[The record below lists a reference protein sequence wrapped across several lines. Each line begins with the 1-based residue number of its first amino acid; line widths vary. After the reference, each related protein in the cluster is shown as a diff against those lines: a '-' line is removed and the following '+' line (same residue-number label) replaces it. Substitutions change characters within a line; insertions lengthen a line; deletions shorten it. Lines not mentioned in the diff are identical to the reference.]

1 MNLKKQFIFLL
12 ALLLLFP
19 LFSINVSA
27 AEAPEFR
34 YELTIDGL
42 DTVEAESGDLLT
54 VTLHLYRTD
63 EDADYTMYAMQ
74 NEIRYNSDFF
84 ELVED
89 SPQLYK
95 GVQSTDIQVA
105 EDLREFY
112 MSFLSMSGGENWKQ
126 KTRVGTFQ
134 LRVTGTAGTTT
145 ITNEDFLVSLP
156 DGSGS
161 YKCEGNTLTVI
172 LSTECIIKFESN
184 GGTPIDPI
192 TAIYGEKIVRPE
204 DPTRDG
210 KHFAGWYKDIHLTQ
224 EWNFETDTVTGNMTL
239 YAKWMDEAV
248 KGPSINMDWL
258 NKIPIVPI
266 IIVLGVLLLLW
277 FLLRFLIILIG
288 NRRYVMYSLVNGDVK
303 LNYRNDNRKA
313 KVTVVLEDENTSHVL
328 GEIDATAEEKII
340 RYIENKGKMEIVQ
353 INPGIYGGKLIV
365 KDDYS
370 VLTSVCRI
378 KVIDKELKYKK

>member
-1 MNLKKQFIFLL
+1 MNLKRSFIFLL
-12 ALLLLFP
+12 TLLLLAP
-19 LFSINVSA
+19 LFSVNVSA

-42 DTVEAESGDLLT
+42 DTVEAENGDLLT

-74 NEIRYNSDFF
+74 NEIRYNSEFF

-89 SPQLYK
+89 SPQLNK

-112 MSFLSMSGGENWKQ
+112 MSFLSMSGGEKWQ
-126 KTRVGTFQ
+126 SKTRVGTFQ
-134 LRVTGTAGTTT
+134 LRVAGTAGTTT

-192 TAIYGEKIVRPE
+192 TAIYGEKLVRPE

-210 KHFAGWYKDIHLTQ
+210 KHFVGWYKDIHLTQ
-224 EWNFETDTVTGNMTL
+224 EWNFDTDTVTGNMTL
-239 YAKWMDEAV
+239 YAKWADEAV
-248 KGPSINMDWL
+248 KMPSINMDWL
-258 NKIPIVPI
+258 KKIPIVPI
-266 IIVLGVLLLLW
+266 VIALVALLILW
-277 FLLRFLIILIG
+277 ILLRFLIIFIG

-303 LNYRNDNRKA
+303 LRYRNDYRKA
-313 KVTVVLEDENTSHVL
+313 KVTVVLEDEMTSYTL
-328 GEIDATAEEKII
+328 GEVETSTDEKFI
-340 RYIENKGKMEIVQ
+340 RFIENKGKMEIVQ
-353 INPGIYGGKLIV
+353 IKPGIYGGKLII

-378 KVIDKELKYKK
+378 KVIDKELKEK